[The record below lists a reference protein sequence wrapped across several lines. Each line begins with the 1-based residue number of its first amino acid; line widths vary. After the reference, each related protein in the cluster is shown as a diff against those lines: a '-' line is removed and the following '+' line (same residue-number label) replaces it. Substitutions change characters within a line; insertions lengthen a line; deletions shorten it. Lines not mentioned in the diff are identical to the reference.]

1 MNEHDWL
8 DDALAAYATGE
19 PGHALRERIIAAAPR
34 ERRTGRLERWLTA
47 AALGVGLA
55 TSCAAGVAA
64 GFSLAPHSV
73 TRMFA
78 PPAASPDYSSLA
90 DPADD
95 PANG

>member
-8 DDALAAYATGE
+8 DDALGAYATAE
-19 PGHALRERIIAAAPR
+19 PSHALRTRILAAAPR
-34 ERRTGRLERWLTA
+34 ERRAWRLERWLTA
-47 AALGVGLA
+47 AALGLGLA

-78 PPAASPDYSSLA
+78 PPPASPDFSSLA

>member
-1 MNEHDWL
+1 MNNDDWL
-8 DDALAAYATGE
+8 GDALGAYATCE
-19 PGHALRERIIAAAPR
+19 PSHDLRARIVAAAPR
-34 ERRTGRLERWLTA
+34 ERRAGRLERWLAA

-73 TRMFA
+73 TRMFV
-78 PPAASPDYSSLA
+78 PASASPDVSSLA

-95 PANG
+95 PADG